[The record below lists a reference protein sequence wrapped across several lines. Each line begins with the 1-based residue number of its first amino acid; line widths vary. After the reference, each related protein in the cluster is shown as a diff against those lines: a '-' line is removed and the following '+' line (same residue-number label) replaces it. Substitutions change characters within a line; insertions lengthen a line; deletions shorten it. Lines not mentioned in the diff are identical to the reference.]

1 LAFHS
6 APVSAPEN
14 KSRKPVLEPIVCAYY
29 GTEPRLAG
37 MQGHALE
44 RVLVPATHRDVSRR
58 IADQGRSMCT
68 VPRITHSIDHSVG
81 AAGQRTAIR
90 HATDEAAS
98 AIIDLDVRQLRQH
111 ADNLLAVVAGL

>member
-1 LAFHS
+1 
-6 APVSAPEN
+6 
-14 KSRKPVLEPIVCAYY
+14 
-29 GTEPRLAG
+29 

-68 VPRITHSIDHSVG
+68 VPRITHAIDHTVG
-81 AAGQRTAIR
+81 AAGRRTAIR

-98 AIIDLDVRQLRQH
+98 ATIDLDVRQCG
-111 ADNLLAVVAGL
+111 NMPTICSLLWRAYDASIDMIEAMIEEEKIACSFRRTASSSLLPSPRM